1 MVRRYYREGR
11 EDKRRP
17 LEYLI
22 TFFFLT
28 VVVLIVALLMLDALH
43 VSELVKNKVLGV
55 LAFTVVG
62 SFVLVLSGLKLADKV
77 AKIRVPR
84 MVLRSRLIARKI
96 ERELKPL
103 YLVKLFKIQKSPYGY
118 PIPYVSV
125 YVASDCFSGWV
136 AVENSPLLN
145 KLDSDGVLQDLGGL
159 LRKQSLRRFSFI
171 TSELS
176 YDANFYIFHFED
188 TTTSQRLIVKN
199 NDLIP
204 FVSQNPHQLILAK
217 NLIWRVDGS
226 TPHLAIIGHTRSGKS
241 YFAGHYLL
249 PLMKLQ
255 GWKVEFFSVKNDLY
269 VDEFNGEF
277 EPEKIVSRLEYWEK
291 VMYERNSIIK
301 NAGKEKYSQMSSM
314 PDVALVIDEIGSLN
328 GSVASD
334 RKLKARWETVIG
346 KLTAT
351 GASAGIHVIALAQ
364 YATKDAFLPTSARAN
379 ISDGVIFLGMGA
391 DNASDRQY
399 LLPTFEIP
407 HRKYGTGQGIARI
420 VSAGET
426 WEEPHFYETPLFKD

>member
-77 AKIRVPR
+77 VKIRVPR

-125 YVASDCFSGWV
+125 YVAPDCFSGWV
-136 AVENSPLLN
+136 AVENAPLLN
-145 KLDSDGVLQDLGGL
+145 KLDSDSVLADLGGL
-159 LRKQSLRRFSFI
+159 LAKRSLRKYSFI
-171 TSELS
+171 NSELS
-176 YDANFYIFHFED
+176 QDTNFYIFHFED
-188 TTTSQRLIVKN
+188 TRTSQRLIIEDN
-199 NDLIP
+199 NLNK

-217 NLIWRVDGS
+217 NLVWRVDGS
-226 TPHLAIIGHTRSGKS
+226 TPHLSVVGHTRSGKS
-241 YFAGHYLL
+241 YFVGHYLL

-255 GWKVEFFSVKNDLY
+255 GWKVEFFSVKNDIF
-269 VDEFNGEF
+269 VDKFNGEF
-277 EPEKIVSRLEYWEK
+277 EPEKIVSRLEFWEESMR
-291 VMYERNSIIK
+291 VRNQKIK
-301 NAGKEKYSQMSSM
+301 QAGKEKYSQMSSM

-328 GSVASD
+328 GSVTSD
-334 RKLKARWETVIG
+334 RKLKARWEAVIG

-379 ISDGVIFLGMGA
+379 VSDGVIFLGMSA
-391 DNASDRQY
+391 DNATDRQY
-399 LLPTFEIP
+399 LFPTFEVP
-407 HRKYGTGQGIARI
+407 HRRYSTGPGLARI
-420 VSAGET
+420 VSAGEI
-426 WEEPHFYETPLFKD
+426 WEEPHFYETPLFKA

>member
-17 LEYLI
+17 LEYFLY
-22 TFFFLT
+22 FFIIMVINLG
-28 VVVLIVALLMLDALH
+28 VAPVGLD
-43 VSELVKNKVLGV
+43 VIKVPKNISNDVLGV
-55 LAFTVVG
+55 LVFMVVG
-62 SFVLVLSGLKLADKV
+62 SFLILILGYRLTDKV
-77 AKIRVPR
+77 TRIRVPR
-84 MVLRSRLIARKI
+84 MTFKSSLIARKI
-96 ERELKPL
+96 RGELKPL
-103 YLVKLFKIQKSPYGY
+103 FLVKLFKIQKSPYGY
-118 PIPYVSV
+118 PIPYVSA
-125 YVASDCFSGWV
+125 YVAPDCFSGWI

-145 KLDSDGVLQDLGGL
+145 KLDSDTVLQDLSGL
-159 LRKQSLRRFSFI
+159 LSKRSLRKFSFI
-171 TSELS
+171 SSELS
-176 YDANFYIFHFED
+176 QDASFYIFHFED
-188 TTTSQRLIVKN
+188 TATSQRLVV
-199 NDLIP
+199 NDNDISQ
-204 FVSQNPHQLILAK
+204 FVSQNSHQLVLAK
-217 NLIWRVDGS
+217 NLIWQVDGS

-241 YFAGHYLL
+241 YFVGHYLL

-255 GWKVEFFSVKNDLY
+255 GWKVEFYSVKNDLY

-328 GSVASD
+328 GSVTSD
-334 RKLKARWETVIG
+334 RKLKARWEAVIG

-379 ISDGVIFLGMGA
+379 VSDGVIFLGMSA
-391 DNASDRQY
+391 DNATDRQY
-399 LLPTFEIP
+399 LLPTFEVP
-407 HRKYGTGQGIARI
+407 HRRYSTGQGLARI
-420 VSAGET
+420 VSAGEI
-426 WEEPHFYETPLFKD
+426 WEEPHFYETPLFKN

>member
-17 LEYLI
+17 LEYFLY
-22 TFFFLT
+22 FFIIMVINLG
-28 VVVLIVALLMLDALH
+28 VAPVGLD
-43 VSELVKNKVLGV
+43 VIKVPKNISNDVLGV
-55 LAFTVVG
+55 LVFMVVG
-62 SFVLVLSGLKLADKV
+62 SFLILILGYRLTDKV
-77 AKIRVPR
+77 TRIRVPR
-84 MVLRSRLIARKI
+84 MTFKSSLIARKI
-96 ERELKPL
+96 RGELKPL
-103 YLVKLFKIQKSPYGY
+103 FLVKLFKIQKSPYGY
-118 PIPYVSV
+118 PIPYVSA
-125 YVASDCFSGWV
+125 YVAPDCFSGWI

-145 KLDSDGVLQDLGGL
+145 KLDSDTVLQDLSGL
-159 LRKQSLRRFSFI
+159 LSTRSLRKFSFI
-171 TSELS
+171 SSELS
-176 YDANFYIFHFED
+176 QDASFYIFHFED
-188 TTTSQRLIVKN
+188 TATSQRLVV
-199 NDLIP
+199 NDNDISQ
-204 FVSQNPHQLILAK
+204 FVSQNSHQLVLAK
-217 NLIWRVDGS
+217 NLIWQVDGS

-241 YFAGHYLL
+241 YFVGHYLL

-255 GWKVEFFSVKNDLY
+255 GWKVEFYSVKNDLY

-328 GSVASD
+328 GSVTSD
-334 RKLKARWETVIG
+334 RKLKARWEAVIG

-379 ISDGVIFLGMGA
+379 VSDGVIFLGMSA
-391 DNASDRQY
+391 DNATDRQY
-399 LLPTFEIP
+399 LLPTFEVP
-407 HRKYGTGQGIARI
+407 HRRYSTGQGLARI
-420 VSAGET
+420 VSAGEI
-426 WEEPHFYETPLFKD
+426 WEEPHFYETPLFKN

>member
-1 MVRRYYREGR
+1 
-11 EDKRRP
+11 
-17 LEYLI
+17 
-22 TFFFLT
+22 
-28 VVVLIVALLMLDALH
+28 MLGY
-43 VSELVKNKVLGV
+43 K
-55 LAFTVVG
+55 
-62 SFVLVLSGLKLADKV
+62 LSDKV
-77 AKIRVPR
+77 TRIRVPR
-84 MVLRSRLIARKI
+84 MTFKSSLIARKI

-118 PIPYVSV
+118 PVPTVAV

-176 YDANFYIFHFED
+176 HDANFYIFHFED

-226 TPHLAIIGHTRSGKS
+226 TPHLAIIGRTRSGKS

-249 PLMKLQ
+249 PLIKLQ
-255 GWKVEFFSVKNDLY
+255 GWKVEFFSIKNDIF
-269 VDEFNGEF
+269 VDKFSGEF
-277 EPEKIVSRLEYWEK
+277 EPQKIVSRLEHWEK
-291 VMYERNSIIK
+291 VMYERNTAIK
-301 NAGKEKYSQMSSM
+301 NAGKEKYFEMPNM
-314 PDVALVIDEIGSLN
+314 PDIALVIDEIGSLN
-328 GSVASD
+328 GALSCD
-334 RKLKARWETVIG
+334 KKLKARWEAVIG

-379 ISDGVIFLGMGA
+379 VSDAVIFLGMGA
-391 DNASDRQY
+391 DNATDRQY
-399 LLPTFEIP
+399 LLPTFEVP
-407 HRKYGTGQGIARI
+407 HRSYSTGQGLARI
-420 VSAGET
+420 VSAGEI
-426 WEEPHFYETPLFKD
+426 WETPHFYETPLFKD

>member
-1 MVRRYYREGR
+1 MIRHYYREGKG
-11 EDKRRP
+11 EKRRP
-17 LEYLI
+17 LEYLLYFFVI
-22 TFFFLT
+22 IALILFLAPAVLEILEVSNPFNNQVLGILTFMTIGSFFS
-28 VVVLIVALLMLDALH
+28 LMLGY
-43 VSELVKNKVLGV
+43 K
-55 LAFTVVG
+55 
-62 SFVLVLSGLKLADKV
+62 LSDKV
-77 AKIRVPR
+77 TRIRVPR
-84 MVLRSRLIARKI
+84 MTFKSSLIARKI

-118 PIPYVSV
+118 PVPTVAV

-176 YDANFYIFHFED
+176 HDANFYIFHFED

-226 TPHLAIIGHTRSGKS
+226 TPHLAIIGRTRSGKS

-249 PLMKLQ
+249 PLIKLQ
-255 GWKVEFFSVKNDLY
+255 GWKVEFFSIKNDIF
-269 VDEFNGEF
+269 VDKFSGEF
-277 EPEKIVSRLEYWEK
+277 EPQKIVSRLEHWEK
-291 VMYERNSIIK
+291 VMYERNTAIK
-301 NAGKEKYSQMSSM
+301 NAGKEKYFEMPNM
-314 PDVALVIDEIGSLN
+314 PDIALVIDEIGSLN
-328 GSVASD
+328 GALSCD
-334 RKLKARWETVIG
+334 KKLKARWEAVIG

-379 ISDGVIFLGMGA
+379 VSDAVIFLGMGA
-391 DNASDRQY
+391 DNATDRQY
-399 LLPTFEIP
+399 LLPTFEVP
-407 HRKYGTGQGIARI
+407 HRSYSTGQGLARI
-420 VSAGET
+420 VSAGEI
-426 WEEPHFYETPLFKD
+426 WETPHFYETPLFKD

>member
-17 LEYLI
+17 LEYLLYFFVVI
-22 TFFFLT
+22 AIILFLAPEVLETLEVANTFSNQVLGILIFMAIGSFF
-28 VVVLIVALLMLDALH
+28 ALMLGYKW
-43 VSELVKNKVLGV
+43 S
-55 LAFTVVG
+55 
-62 SFVLVLSGLKLADKV
+62 DKM
-77 AKIRVPR
+77 AKIRVPH
-84 MVLRSRLIARKI
+84 MTFKSRLIARKI
-96 ERELKPL
+96 RGELKPL
-103 YLVKLFKIQKSPYGY
+103 FLVKLFKIQKSPYGY
-118 PIPYVSV
+118 PVPLVAV
-125 YVASDCFSGWV
+125 YVAPDCFSGWV
-136 AVENSPLLN
+136 AVENAPLLN
-145 KLDSDGVLQDLGGL
+145 KLDSDSVLADLGGL
-159 LRKQSLRRFSFI
+159 LAKRSLRKYSFI
-171 TSELS
+171 NSELS
-176 YDANFYIFHFED
+176 QDTNFYIFHFED
-188 TTTSQRLIVKN
+188 TRTSQRLIIEDN
-199 NDLIP
+199 NLNK

-217 NLIWRVDGS
+217 NLIWQVDGS

-241 YFAGHYLL
+241 YFVGHYLL

-255 GWKVEFFSVKNDLY
+255 GWKIEFYSVKNDLY

-328 GSVASD
+328 GSVTSD
-334 RKLKARWETVIG
+334 RKLKARWEAVIG

-379 ISDGVIFLGMGA
+379 VSDGVIFLGMSA
-391 DNASDRQY
+391 DNATDRQY
-399 LLPTFEIP
+399 LLPTFEVP
-407 HRKYGTGQGIARI
+407 HRRYSTGQGLARI
-420 VSAGET
+420 VSAGEI
-426 WEEPHFYETPLFKD
+426 WEEPHFYETPLFKN

>member
-1 MVRRYYREGR
+1 MLRRYYREGKG
-11 EDKRRP
+11 EKRRP
-17 LEYLI
+17 LEYLLY
-22 TFFFLT
+22 FFIIMVISLG
-28 VVVLIVALLMLDALH
+28 VAPVGLDVMKAP
-43 VSELVKNKVLGV
+43 KNISNCVLGILV
-55 LAFTVVG
+55 FMVAG
-62 SFVLVLSGLKLADKV
+62 SFLILILGYRLADKV
-77 AKIRVPR
+77 AKKRVPH
-84 MVLRSRLIARKI
+84 MTLNAGLLSRKVK
-96 ERELKPL
+96 REFKPL
-103 YLVKLFKIQKSPYGY
+103 FLVKLFNIQKAPYGY
-118 PIPYVSV
+118 PIPYVSA
-125 YVASDCFSGWV
+125 YVAPDCFSGWV

-145 KLDSDGVLQDLGGL
+145 KLDSDTVLQDLSGL
-159 LRKQSLRRFSFI
+159 LSKRSLRKFSFI
-171 TSELS
+171 SSELS
-176 YDANFYIFHFED
+176 QDANFYIFHFED

-204 FVSQNPHQLILAK
+204 FVSQNPHQIILAK

-255 GWKVEFFSVKNDLY
+255 GWKVEFFSVKNDIF

-314 PDVALVIDEIGSLN
+314 PDVALVIDELGSLN
-328 GSVASD
+328 GAVSSD

-351 GASAGIHVIALAQ
+351 GASAGIHVVALAQ

-379 ISDGVIFLGMGA
+379 VSDGVIFLGMSA
-391 DNASDRQY
+391 DNATDRQY
-399 LLPTFEIP
+399 LLPTFEVP
-407 HRKYGTGQGIARI
+407 HRRYGTGQGLARI
-420 VSAGET
+420 VSAGEI
-426 WEEPHFYETPLFKD
+426 WEEPHFYETPLFKT

>member
-1 MVRRYYREGR
+1 MVISLG
-11 EDKRRP
+11 
-17 LEYLI
+17 
-22 TFFFLT
+22 
-28 VVVLIVALLMLDALH
+28 VAPVGLD
-43 VSELVKNKVLGV
+43 VIKVPKNISNYVLGV
-55 LAFTVVG
+55 FVFMVAG
-62 SFVLVLSGLKLADKV
+62 SFLALIVGYKLADKV
-77 AKIRVPR
+77 TRIRVPR
-84 MVLRSRLIARKI
+84 MTFKSSLIARKI
-96 ERELKPL
+96 RGELKPL
-103 YLVKLFKIQKSPYGY
+103 FLVKLFKIQKSPYGY
-118 PIPYVSV
+118 PIPYVSA
-125 YVASDCFSGWV
+125 YVAPDCFSGWIV
-136 AVENSPLLN
+136 VENSPLLN
-145 KLDSDGVLQDLGGL
+145 KLDSDTVLQDLSGL

-176 YDANFYIFHFED
+176 HDANFYIFHFED

-204 FVSQNPHQLILAK
+204 FVSQNSHKLVLAK
-217 NLIWRVDGS
+217 NLIWQVDGS

-241 YFAGHYLL
+241 YFVGHYLL

-255 GWKVEFFSVKNDLY
+255 GWKVEFYSVKNDLY

-291 VMYERNSIIK
+291 VMYERNSTIK
-301 NAGKEKYSQMSSM
+301 NAGKEKYSQMSFM
-314 PDVALVIDEIGSLN
+314 PDVALVIDELGSLN
-328 GSVASD
+328 GAVSSD

-379 ISDGVIFLGMGA
+379 VADAVIFLGMGA

-399 LLPTFEIP
+399 LLPTFEVP
-407 HRKYGTGQGIARI
+407 HRRYGTGQGLARI

>member
-77 AKIRVPR
+77 VKIRVPR
-84 MVLRSRLIARKI
+84 MVLRSRLIALKI
-96 ERELKPL
+96 EREFKPL
-103 YLVKLFKIQKSPYGY
+103 FLVKLFNIQKAPYGY
-118 PIPYVSV
+118 PIPYVSA
-125 YVASDCFSGWV
+125 YVAPDCFSGWV

-145 KLDSDGVLQDLGGL
+145 KLDSDTVLQDLSGL
-159 LRKQSLRRFSFI
+159 LSKRSLRKFSFI
-171 TSELS
+171 SSELS
-176 YDANFYIFHFED
+176 QDANFYIFHFED

-217 NLIWRVDGS
+217 NLVWRVDGS
-226 TPHLAIIGHTRSGKS
+226 TPHLSVVGHTRSGKS
-241 YFAGHYLL
+241 YFVGHYLL

-255 GWKVEFFSVKNDLY
+255 GWKVEFFSVKNDIF
-269 VDEFNGEF
+269 VDKFSGEF
-277 EPEKIVSRLEYWEK
+277 EPQKIVSRLEFWEEI
-291 VMYERNSIIK
+291 MRARNQKIK
-301 NAGKEKYSQMSSM
+301 QAGKEKYFEMPNM
-314 PDVALVIDEIGSLN
+314 PDIALVIDEIGSLN
-328 GSVASD
+328 GALSCD
-334 RKLKARWETVIG
+334 KKLKTRWEAVIG

-364 YATKDAFLPTSARAN
+364 YATKEAFLPTSARAN
-379 ISDGVIFLGMGA
+379 ISDAVIFLGMGA

-420 VSAGET
+420 VSAGEI